1 MSYIFPPRPKGAV
14 PPHELPYFESQGNW
28 CVQPKLKGARCVVAV
43 SPDSFVECYGRHGR
57 NFQVYSMPQSLRNEI
72 LSLPGLQKGTS
83 YVFDSELMI
92 KTKAE
97 DTKGKLILFDIL
109 QKDNYFFYSLNQQ
122 QRLELLDE
130 ICGKPR
136 TLDPWR
142 NMVYSVTDNV
152 MMAPV
157 YFSNFKKE
165 FEKDL
170 GEEVEGVVLRKLDSV
185 IDNFGEKEY
194 EVDWMIRCRKPAKHC
209 NF

>member
-1 MSYIFPPRPKGAV
+1 MTYIFPPRPKGAV
-14 PPHELPYFESQGNW
+14 PPHDLPYFEKQGKW
-28 CVQPKLKGARCVVAV
+28 CVQPKLKGARCVITV
-43 SPDSFVECYGRHGR
+43 SEDSVVECYGRHGQD
-57 NFQVYSMPQSLRNEI
+57 FLAYSMPQSLRNEI
-72 LSLPGLQKGTS
+72 LSLPGLKKGVK

-97 DTKGKLILFDIL
+97 DTKGKIILFDVL
-109 QKDNYFFYSLNQQ
+109 QQGNYFFYTLNQK

-136 TLDPWR
+136 KLDPWR
-142 NMVYSVTDNV
+142 GMVYYISENV
-152 MMAPV
+152 LMAPT
-157 YFSNFKKE
+157 YFSNFKQE

-185 IDNFGEKEY
+185 IDNFGAKEY
-194 EVDWMIRCRKPAKHC
+194 LVDWMIRCRKPAKHC